1 MAKMCAKAQIQGYK
15 ANQSLRA
22 TAASRLYHKGIDE
35 QLIMERTRHRSIVK
49 V

>member
-15 ANQSLRA
+15 TNHSLHA
-22 TAASRLYHKGIDE
+22 TVTSRLYHKGIDE
-35 QLIMERTRHRSIVK
+35 QLVMERNGHRSIVK